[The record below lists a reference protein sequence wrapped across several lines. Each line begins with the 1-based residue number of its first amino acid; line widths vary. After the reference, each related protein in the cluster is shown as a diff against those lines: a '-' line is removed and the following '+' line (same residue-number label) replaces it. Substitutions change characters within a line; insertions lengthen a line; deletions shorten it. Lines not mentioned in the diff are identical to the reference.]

1 MANQQ
6 AAELTEPG
14 IGSLDDPS
22 AFVAVQF
29 AAIFVAPLFVVAPI
43 GRDQLDAAFLQT
55 FPQRVR
61 IIGSVGNHP
70 LRLLLG
76 TAFGARDVDFGE
88 CGFRKTSFSRRGT
101 LQPNSQRKTLTVD
114 QYHPRRALATLRFI
128 DRSAPFLAGAKLP
141 SMKHSSPF
149 SRPSPSRAPSSA
161 RRALSQTSSSSH
173 CLSRR
178 QQVAGEGYSSDRNRQ
193 AAPVCG
199 IHRMPSKHARFDAQ
213 GRPRLSPLPPRRGA
227 RAQLTPTVHRSIASA
242 ASSWQKFNSQP
253 ASRVST

>member
-22 AFVAVQF
+22 AFVAAQF
-29 AAIFVAPLFVVAPI
+29 AAIFVAPLFVVTPI

-101 LQPNSQRKTLTVD
+101 LQPNSQRKILTVD
-114 QYHPRRALATLRFI
+114 HPLRALATLRFI

-141 SMKHSSPF
+141 SMKHSSHF
-149 SRPSPSRAPSSA
+149 SRSSPSRAPSSA
-161 RRALSQTSSSSH
+161 RQALSQTSSSSH

-178 QQVAGEGYSSDRNRQ
+178 RQVAGEVYSSDRNRQ
-193 AAPVCG
+193 AAPVCR